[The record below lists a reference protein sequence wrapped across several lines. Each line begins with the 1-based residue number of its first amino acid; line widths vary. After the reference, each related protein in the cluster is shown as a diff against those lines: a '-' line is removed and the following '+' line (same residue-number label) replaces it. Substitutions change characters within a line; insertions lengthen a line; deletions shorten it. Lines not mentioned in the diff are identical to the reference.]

1 MFLPRVFSEI
11 IETYW
16 NVNDVSQIEEKL
28 QITEIIETYWNVN
41 TEMKLT
47 AESL

>member
-11 IETYW
+11 IETYR
-16 NVNDVSQIEEKL
+16 NVNDVSKIEEKL
-28 QITEIIETYWNVN
+28 QITEIIEKYWNVN